1 MILCDLCLEPTS
13 TKLYGFVSLAML
25 GHGALLSLNQIV
37 FFSYIKK
44 IVMKR
49 NLFFNDDFF
58 GIWLELSNLII
69 AFGLTVVQAHSS
81 RFARNH
87 RNELFINDFENYP
100 VIRVPLFPS
109 AILIIQILVA
119 VTNKLYKVCT
129 TKNQVIQIA
138 LPSVN
143 HQPFVLNNQAFNDDM
158 AALKELVVIIIIFL
172 MGVSVK
178 AFNLAGLFARFVSP
192 RISEA
197 DMLKIIYFHRRLF
210 LVLCYFTFV
219 VLFYAKNPALRRF
232 SVLFLTCRFSEI

>member
-87 RNELFINDFENYP
+87 RNELFINDYP

-119 VTNKLYKVCT
+119 VTNKLYKVCKA
-129 TKNQVIQIA
+129 KNQVIQIA

-158 AALKELVVIIIIFL
+158 AALKELVAIIIIFL
-172 MGVSVK
+172 MGVGIK
-178 AFNLAGLFARFVSP
+178 AFNLAGLFARVVSP
-192 RISEA
+192 LISEV
-197 DMLKIIYFHRRLF
+197 DMLIIIDFLRRLF

-219 VLFYAKNPALRRF
+219 IILYAKNPALRKF
-232 SVLFLTCRFSEI
+232 AFKFMTCRFSEI

>member
-1 MILCDLCLEPTS
+1 MIIYDLCLVPTS
-13 TKLYGFVSLAML
+13 TKLYGFVSIAML
-25 GHGALLSLNQIV
+25 VHGALLCLNQIV
-37 FFSYIKK
+37 FFSYVKK
-44 IVMKR
+44 IVLKR

-87 RNELFINDFENYP
+87 RNEMFVNDFDKYP

-119 VTNKLYKVCT
+119 VTNKLYKVCKA
-129 TKNQVIQIA
+129 KNQVIQIA

-158 AALKELVVIIIIFL
+158 AALKELVAIIIIFL
-172 MGVSVK
+172 MGVGIK
-178 AFNLAGLFARFVSP
+178 AFNLAGLFARVVSP
-192 RISEA
+192 LISEV
-197 DMLKIIYFHRRLF
+197 DMLIIIDFLRRLF

-219 VLFYAKNPALRRF
+219 IILYAKNPALRKF
-232 SVLFLTCRFSEI
+232 AFKFMTCRFSEI